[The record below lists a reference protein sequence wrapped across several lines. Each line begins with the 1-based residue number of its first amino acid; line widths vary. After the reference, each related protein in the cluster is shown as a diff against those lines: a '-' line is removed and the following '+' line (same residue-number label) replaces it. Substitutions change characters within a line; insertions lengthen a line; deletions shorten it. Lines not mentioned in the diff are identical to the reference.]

1 MAFPFA
7 STILLRESL
16 NIDVELV
23 HQIIGPL
30 LTPERK
36 EKIDRVAEQR
46 NFSNVVVTEN
56 IYDRGNISAVM
67 RSAEA
72 LGFARIHVIEKG
84 EKFKESQRTTAGS
97 DKWIEM
103 KRWKDSVE
111 CLKQMKKEG
120 KRIYAT
126 HLSDKA
132 KSISDVDFSVPTAL
146 VLGNEKDGISQEV
159 IDLADEC
166 VILPMVGFVQS
177 YNISVAAALSFYHI
191 FQDRERKL
199 GHAGDLT
206 ATETRILQAVY
217 YTRTLESSEKILSEL
232 LERKVIS

>member
-1 MAFPFA
+1 MAFPFSA
-7 STILLRESL
+7 KIQLRESL
-16 NIDVELV
+16 TVEAEII
-23 HQIIGPL
+23 HQVIGPL

-36 EKIDRVAEQR
+36 SKIDRVAEHR

-72 LGFARIHVIEKG
+72 FGFGRIHVIEKG
-84 EKFKESQRTTAGS
+84 EKFKESQRTTVGS

-103 KRWKDSVE
+103 KRWKDSTE
-111 CLKQMKKEG
+111 CLKQLKREG

-126 HLSDKA
+126 HLSATA
-132 KSISDVDFSVPTAL
+132 KPISEVDFSGPTAL

-159 IDLADEC
+159 IDLADES

-191 FQDRERKL
+191 FQDRAQKL
-199 GHAGDLT
+199 KRTGDLSP
-206 ATETRILQAVY
+206 EEIKILQAVY
-217 YTRTLESSEKILSEL
+217 YTRTLDSSEKILSEL